1 MKMSKYMCERCH
13 LDCKKRNVLLKH
25 LNRRASC
32 PELYSQRPCVDIIS
46 DIQTKQSTDHSE
58 KLHPCNQCDRAFT
71 FASGLRRHRLKTH
84 PTVTQTV
91 ATTVNTGNTNSF
103 NNATVT
109 TNTTNNNVTNHIHIH
124 INPVG
129 KEDIEHI
136 LQDSTFL
143 TKCLM
148 NVTAGGLPS
157 LIERIHFDKNKPENH
172 NIKLKRLKKPSTMVA
187 FMDQAGEPKWIEGD
201 MNSILGM
208 IIENGTNILIKHN
221 DHIFKLSSQKQDDL
235 EIAYQRVANI
245 SKVRSKKR
253 NVYRQ
258 VRDGVL
264 TVAKTDRASS

>member
-1 MKMSKYMCERCH
+1 M
-13 LDCKKRNVLLKH
+13 L
-25 LNRRASC
+25 
-32 PELYSQRPCVDIIS
+32 
-46 DIQTKQSTDHSE
+46 
-58 KLHPCNQCDRAFT
+58 
-71 FASGLRRHRLKTH
+71 
-84 PTVTQTV
+84 
-91 ATTVNTGNTNSF
+91 
-103 NNATVT
+103 
-109 TNTTNNNVTNHIHIH
+109 
-124 INPVG
+124 
-129 KEDIEHI
+129 
-136 LQDSTFL
+136 
-143 TKCLM
+143 
-148 NVTAGGLPS
+148 
-157 LIERIHFDKNKPENH
+157 
-172 NIKLKRLKKPSTMVA
+172 A